1 LSARNVRGRT
11 RYLAMTATVAA
22 ATVLE
27 SAGCAGTS
35 YDAGGAPSQ
44 SGRPTTSVAATTPP
58 DGQIPLHGAGHFAGK
73 WFVHGSSMV
82 IKPSGKASIVSN
94 VGPCRVPVGGH
105 AAMCSERTNYRF
117 TRSPDGTALI
127 GRLTSISFETWEGQK
142 VPKSVVGYSTEARV
156 GDTLTLH
163 VAGPGLL
170 STRWPLTHPLK
181 NMLLE
186 GPGNPFWCKAGTS
199 NAEGLC
205 GA

>member
-1 LSARNVRGRT
+1 MVSLTVRGRART
-11 RYLAMTATVAA
+11 LAALATVAA
-22 ATVLE
+22 TTVVAA
-27 SAGCAGTS
+27 AGCAGTS
-35 YDAGGAPSQ
+35 SVGGGGGSP
-44 SGRPTTSVAATTPP
+44 SGRPATSAAVTTPP
-58 DGQIPLHGAGHFAGK
+58 TERTRAGAGRFAGK
-73 WFVHGSSMV
+73 WFVHGSSLV
-82 IKPSGKASIVSN
+82 IKPDGRASIVSN
-94 VGPCRVPVGGH
+94 VGPCRLPVRGH
-105 AAMCSERTNYRF
+105 AAMCSERTSYRF
-117 TRSPDGTALI
+117 TRSADGAALT
-127 GRLTSISFETWEGQK
+127 GRLTSIGFETWDGQK
-142 VPKSVVGYSTEARV
+142 VPKSLVGYSTSARV

>member
-1 LSARNVRGRT
+1 LSAGNVRGRT
-11 RYLAMTATVAA
+11 RSLAMTATVAA
-22 ATVLE
+22 ATVAG
-27 SAGCAGTS
+27 SAGCAATS
-35 YDAGGAPSQ
+35 YDGGVAPSPTV
-44 SGRPTTSVAATTPP
+44 RPSTSAAGTTPP
-58 DGQIPLHGAGHFAGK
+58 LERTAPGAGHFAGT

-82 IKPSGKASIVSN
+82 IKPDGKASMVSN
-94 VGPCRVPVGGH
+94 VGPCRRPVRGRP
-105 AAMCSERTNYRF
+105 AMCSERLSYRF
-117 TRSPDGTALI
+117 ALSPDGASLT
-127 GRLTSISFETWEGQK
+127 GRLTAIGFETWEGHK
-142 VPKSVVGYSTEARV
+142 VPKSVVGYSTSARV

-186 GPGNPFWCKAGTS
+186 GPGNPFWCAAGTS

>member
-11 RYLAMTATVAA
+11 RFLAMSATVAA
-22 ATVLE
+22 ATVL

-35 YDAGGAPSQ
+35 YGGGGAPPQ
-44 SGRPTTSVAATTPP
+44 TGRPTTSAAATTPP
-58 DGQIPLHGAGHFAGK
+58 VEPTAPGAGHFAGT

-94 VGPCRVPVGGH
+94 VGPCRRPVRGRP
-105 AAMCSERTNYRF
+105 AMCSERTSYRF
-117 TRSPDGTALI
+117 ALSPDGASLT
-127 GRLTSISFETWEGQK
+127 GRLTAIGFETWEGRK
-142 VPKSVVGYSTEARV
+142 VPKSVVGYSTSARV

-181 NMLLE
+181 DMLLE